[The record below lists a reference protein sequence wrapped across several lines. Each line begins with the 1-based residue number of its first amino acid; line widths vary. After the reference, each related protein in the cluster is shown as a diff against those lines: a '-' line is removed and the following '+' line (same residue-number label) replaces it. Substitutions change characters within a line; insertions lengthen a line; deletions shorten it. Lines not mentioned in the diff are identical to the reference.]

1 MYGTVFLIFF
11 PRKKQFLPQNVA
23 VLKIL
28 KIFCLSCWQ
37 ISLLL
42 FILMIICAQVSKKS
56 EINMKGS
63 RFNSSELLSPHT
75 VTLFLQKTM
84 GGSKYQNAWGYFY
97 MLSVLF
103 TACYAIL
110 EDLKPLWP
118 YGPSPCLGTG
128 VLVAAQQHFE
138 TPEPPSAHGRYACVL
153 CQHWTTELCDFNML
167 TYSCNWS

>member
-1 MYGTVFLIFF
+1 MRN
-11 PRKKQFLPQNVA
+11 PSLPYD
-23 VLKIL
+23 LL
-28 KIFCLSCWQ
+28 TC
-37 ISLLL
+37 LLL
-42 FILMIICAQVSKKS
+42 FPLVNRFAVIENICWGGGSEKP
-56 EINMKGS
+56 EINVKGL
-63 RFNSSELLSPHT
+63 RFQELFFSPHGVPLSLRKT
-75 VTLFLQKTM
+75 V

-103 TACYAIL
+103 TACDAIL

-138 TPEPPSAHGRYACVL
+138 TPEPPSAHGRDACVL